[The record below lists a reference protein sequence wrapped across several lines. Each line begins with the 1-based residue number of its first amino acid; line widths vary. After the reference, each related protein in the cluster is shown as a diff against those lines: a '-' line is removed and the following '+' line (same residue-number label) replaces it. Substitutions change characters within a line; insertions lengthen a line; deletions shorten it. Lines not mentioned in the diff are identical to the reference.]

1 MIATLFQKSYTRIP
15 YWSYWRERD
24 RQLQDEFGNK
34 VRNVLT
40 DLWQLVEETQVMKAG
55 KLLKDKNNGAVYVQS
70 YLILHNPL

>member
-1 MIATLFQKSYTRIP
+1 MKLLTLSLIIINKDFEEFK
-15 YWSYWRERD
+15 RD